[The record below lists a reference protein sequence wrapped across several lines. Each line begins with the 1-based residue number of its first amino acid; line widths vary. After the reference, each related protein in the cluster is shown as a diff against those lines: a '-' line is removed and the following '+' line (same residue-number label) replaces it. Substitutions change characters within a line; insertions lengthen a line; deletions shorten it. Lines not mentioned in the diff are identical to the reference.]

1 MKTTLTMQYIDRI
14 NKVSNQFKEVFS
26 PLSYEQLNFKPSA
39 NIWSIAQ
46 NLDHLIKINESYF
59 PTFNSIMNHT
69 YKKPFMGNFTF
80 LVQYFGTYIL
90 KSVGADRKK
99 KISTFPV
106 WEPMQSEIND
116 ALNRFLLSQENLKE
130 YIENCSEFL
139 GRNISIS
146 SPANSSIVYTI
157 DTAIEIIITHQERH
171 FIQANELLLV
181 S

>member
-1 MKTTLTMQYIDRI
+1 MKTTLTMQYTNRI

-46 NLDHLIKINESYF
+46 NLDHLIKINESYY
-59 PTFNSIMNHT
+59 PTLDSIINQT
-69 YKKPFMGNFTF
+69 FKKPFVGNFTF

-106 WEPMQSEIND
+106 WEPIQSEIDD
-116 ALNRFLLSQENLKE
+116 ALNRFLSSQEDLKD
-130 YIENCSEFL
+130 YIENCSDYL
-139 GRNISIS
+139 GQNISIS
-146 SPANSSIVYTI
+146 SPANSVIVYTL
-157 DTAIEIIITHQERH
+157 DTAFDIIITHQERH
-171 FIQANELLLV
+171 FQQAKELLLV